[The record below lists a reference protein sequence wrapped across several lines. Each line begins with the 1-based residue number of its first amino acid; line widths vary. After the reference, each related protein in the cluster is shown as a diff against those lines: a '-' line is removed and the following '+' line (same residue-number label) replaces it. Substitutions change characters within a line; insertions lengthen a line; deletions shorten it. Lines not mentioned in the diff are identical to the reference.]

1 MKSRHSL
8 RGSLRPFPIL
18 RLAVADL
25 RDEWL
30 LSLCISLAIAAVLAP
45 LMILFGLKSG
55 AVEILRHR
63 LVQDPRNREIRP
75 RITRTYDVSW
85 FADIKRRPDV
95 AFVTPLT
102 RGISSTVEAVNV
114 ATGAAAKLDL
124 SPTGR
129 GDALV
134 TENGSSAPKD
144 DECVLTAPSAE
155 ELGVQKGD
163 TVEIRT
169 NRRVNREFQSASF
182 KLKVTGVLDMR
193 AGGGKIAYVLL
204 PVVEAVEQYLDG
216 QSVPEYGWSG
226 NRPLVRPEFDGAL
239 LVAGPEGLD
248 VAYERKAITNTGF
261 VHLEKLDA
269 AKAEKVAGFKVDAKH
284 DVWLIRPA
292 GSTVRQENFDALGEK
307 LRGSGMQIIPWVDSI
322 PVKIHS
328 ADGRVFP
335 ATVKSI
341 PLPGATN
348 EATHFTPSIQIP
360 DPSQRGNL
368 LPVIFPGKG
377 KPAAKGDSIILAG
390 LGGDLTVP
398 VIGVSGTPAEGA
410 VLMAPDNAG
419 ILRQA
424 ISRQVERDPK
434 TGEFLVLRRG
444 YSGFRLFAKTI
455 DQVDDLRRFLE
466 SKEIPVFHEGERI
479 NDVRTLD
486 SQLSRFFWFI
496 AGVGIAGAVATLAA
510 SLYASAERKSYE
522 LAVLR
527 LLGLRR
533 REIVQ
538 FPAWQGMLL
547 TATGFAIAVGIYAGA
562 SAVLGRVFAD
572 QLHAGEDLTSL
583 PPGPVAAIFFLLLAL
598 ALLSSFLASMRIFGT
613 DLSEALREGSA

>member
-1 MKSRHSL
+1 MSLHSL
-8 RGSLRPFPIL
+8 HGCLRPFPIL

-75 RITRTYDVSW
+75 KITRTYDVAW
-85 FADIKRRPDV
+85 FSEIKRRPDV

-102 RGISSTVEAVNV
+102 RGISSTVDAVNV
-114 ATGAAAKLDL
+114 ATGATAKLDL

-134 TENGSSAPKD
+134 TENGASVPKEN
-144 DECVLTAPSAE
+144 ECVLSAASAE
-155 ELGVQKGD
+155 ELNVQKGD
-163 TVEIRT
+163 TVDIRT
-169 NRRVNREFQSASF
+169 NRRVNREFQAASLQ
-182 KLKVTGVLDMR
+182 LKVAGVLDMR

-216 QSVPEYGWSG
+216 QSVPEYGWTGS
-226 NRPLVRPEFDGAL
+226 RPLAHPEFDGAL

-248 VAYERKAITNTGF
+248 PAYERKAVTDTGF
-261 VHLEKLDA
+261 VHLEKLDPS
-269 AKAEKVAGFKVDAKH
+269 KLESVAGFKVDAA
-284 DVWLIRPA
+284 VWLLRPA
-292 GSTVRQENFDALGEK
+292 GSTVRQENFEALKEK
-307 LRGSGMQIIPWVDSI
+307 LRGSGTQIIPWVDSI
-322 PVKIHS
+322 PVKIHA

-335 ATVKSI
+335 AVIKSI
-341 PLPGATN
+341 PVEGDDSP
-348 EATHFTPSIQIP
+348 HFTPLTQPP
-360 DPSQRGNL
+360 DASQL
-368 LPVIFPGKG
+368 AIPVIFPGKG
-377 KPAAKGDSIILAG
+377 KPAGKGDSIVLAG

-398 VIGVSGTPAEGA
+398 VVGISGSPAEGPL
-410 VLMAPDNAG
+410 LMAADNAG

-434 TGEFLVLRRG
+434 TGEFLVVRRG

-538 FPAWQGMLL
+538 FPAWQGALL
-547 TATGFAIAVGIYAGA
+547 TAIGFAMAVGIYVVA
-562 SAVLGRVFAD
+562 SAVLGRVFED
-572 QLHAGEDLTSL
+572 QLHAGEHLTSL
-583 PPGPVAAIFFLLLAL
+583 PPGPVTAIFFLLIAL
-598 ALLSSFLASMRIFGT
+598 AVLSSFLASMRIFAT
-613 DLSEALREGSA
+613 DLSEALREGAA

>member
-1 MKSRHSL
+1 MSRPSL
-8 RGSLRPFPIL
+8 HGSLRPFPIL

-55 AVEILRHR
+55 AIEIMRHR

-75 RITRTYDVSW
+75 KITRTYDVAW
-85 FADIKRRPDV
+85 FADIKHRPDI

-102 RGISSTVEAVNV
+102 RGISSTVDAVNA
-114 ATGAAAKLDL
+114 ATGATAKLDL

-134 TENGSSAPKD
+134 TENGAAVPKEN
-144 DECVLTAPSAE
+144 ECVLTAASAE
-155 ELGVQKGD
+155 ELNIQKGD
-163 TVEIRT
+163 MIEIRT
-169 NRRVNREFQSASF
+169 NRRVNGEFQSASL
-182 KLKVTGVLDMR
+182 KLKVAGVLDLR

-216 QSVPEYGWSG
+216 QSVPKYGWTGS
-226 NRPLVRPEFDGAL
+226 RPLAHPEFDGAL
-239 LVAGPEGLD
+239 LVAGLEGLD
-248 VAYERKAITNTGF
+248 PSYERKAITDTGF
-261 VHLEKLDA
+261 VHLKKLDPL
-269 AKAEKVAGFKVDAKH
+269 KVENVAGFKVDAG
-284 DVWLIRPA
+284 VWLLRPA
-292 GSTVRQENFDALGEK
+292 GSTVRQENFEALKEK
-307 LRGSGMQIIPWVDSI
+307 LRGSGMQIVPWVDSI
-322 PVKIHS
+322 PIKIHG
-328 ADGRVFP
+328 ADGIVHS
-335 ATVKSI
+335 AVVKSI
-341 PLPGATN
+341 PVDGN
-348 EATHFTPSIQIP
+348 ESPRFTPVIP
-360 DPSQRGNL
+360 PRDAVQMAI
-368 LPVIFPGKG
+368 PVIFPGKG
-377 KPAAKGDSIILAG
+377 NPASKGDSIVLAG

-398 VIGVSGTPAEGA
+398 VVGISGSPADGTL
-410 VLMAPDNAG
+410 LMATDNAG

-424 ISRQVERDPK
+424 LSRQVERDPK
-434 TGEFLVLRRG
+434 TGEFLVVRRG

-455 DQVDDLRRFLE
+455 DQVDGLRRFLE

-533 REIVQ
+533 SEIVQ
-538 FPAWQGMLL
+538 FPAWQGALL
-547 TATGFAIAVGIYAGA
+547 TAIGFLMAGGIYAVA
-562 SAVLGRVFAD
+562 SAVLDRVFED
-572 QLHAGEDLTSL
+572 QLNAGEHLAIL
-583 PPGPVAAIFFLLLAL
+583 PPGPVTALFFLLLAL
-598 ALLSSFLASMRIFGT
+598 AVLSSFVASMRICAT
-613 DLSEALREGSA
+613 DLSEALREGSV

>member
-1 MKSRHSL
+1 MSRQSL
-8 RGSLRPFPIL
+8 HGSLRPFPIL

-55 AVEILRHR
+55 AVEILRQR

-75 RITRTYDVSW
+75 KITRTYDVAW

-95 AFVTPLT
+95 AFVIPLT
-102 RGISSTVEAVNV
+102 RGISSTVDAVNV
-114 ATGAAAKLDL
+114 VTGATGKLDL

-129 GDALV
+129 ADALV
-134 TENGSSAPKD
+134 TENGSAVPKEN
-144 DECVLTAPSAE
+144 ECVLTAASAE
-155 ELGVQKGD
+155 ELNVQKGD
-163 TVEIRT
+163 MVEIRT
-169 NRRVNREFQSASF
+169 NRRVNKEFQSASLE
-182 KLKVTGVLDMR
+182 LKVAGVLDMR

-216 QSVPEYGWSG
+216 QSVPEYGWTG
-226 NRPLVRPEFDGAL
+226 TRPLARPEFDGAL

-248 VAYERKAITNTGF
+248 PAYERKAVTDTGF
-261 VHLEKLDA
+261 VHLEKLDPS
-269 AKAEKVAGFKVDAKH
+269 KMENVAGFKVDAA
-284 DVWLIRPA
+284 VWLLRPA
-292 GSTVRQENFDALGEK
+292 GSTVRQENFEALKEK
-307 LRGSGMQIIPWVDSI
+307 LRGSGIQIIPWVDSI
-322 PVKIHS
+322 PVKIH
-328 ADGRVFP
+328 ADDGRVFQ
-335 ATVKSI
+335 ASVKSI
-341 PLPGATN
+341 PVAGKESTPATPLIQ
-348 EATHFTPSIQIP
+348 TP
-360 DPSQRGNL
+360 DASQRGI
-368 LPVIFPGKG
+368 PVIFPGKG
-377 KPAAKGDSIILAG
+377 KPSGKSDSIVVAG
-390 LGGDLTVP
+390 LGGDLVVP
-398 VIGVSGTPAEGA
+398 AVGISGSPAEGP
-410 VLMAPDNAG
+410 VLMAADNAG

-434 TGEFLVLRRG
+434 TGEFLVVRRG

-547 TATGFAIAVGIYAGA
+547 TIIGFAMAVGIYTVA
-562 SAVLGRVFAD
+562 SAVLGHVFQD
-572 QLHAGEDLTSL
+572 QLHAGEHLTSL
-583 PPGPVAAIFFLLLAL
+583 PPGPVIAIFFLLIVL
-598 ALLSSFLASMRIFGT
+598 ALLSSLLASVRIFGT
-613 DLSEALREGSA
+613 DLSEALREGSV

>member
-1 MKSRHSL
+1 MSRHSL
-8 RGSLRPFPIL
+8 HGSLRPFPIL

-75 RITRTYDVSW
+75 KITRIYDVAW

-129 GDALV
+129 ADALV
-134 TENGSSAPKD
+134 TENGSAVPKEN
-144 DECVLTAPSAE
+144 ECVLTAASAE
-155 ELGVQKGD
+155 ELNVQKGD
-163 TVEIRT
+163 MVEIRT
-169 NRRVNREFQSASF
+169 NRRVNREFQSASLQ
-182 KLKVTGVLDMR
+182 LKVAGVLDLR

-216 QSVPEYGWSG
+216 QSVPEYGWAG
-226 NRPLVRPEFDGAL
+226 TRPLAHPEFDGAL

-248 VAYERKAITNTGF
+248 PAYERKAVTDTGF
-261 VHLEKLDA
+261 VHLEKLDLS
-269 AKAEKVAGFKVDAKH
+269 KVENVAGFKVDAG
-284 DVWLIRPA
+284 VWLLRPA
-292 GSTVRQENFDALGEK
+292 GSTVRNENFDALKEK
-307 LRGSGMQIIPWVDSI
+307 LRGSGIQIVPWVDSI
-322 PVKIHS
+322 PVKIHA

-335 ATVKSI
+335 ASVKSI
-341 PLPGATN
+341 PVAVDETASL
-348 EATHFTPSIQIP
+348 TPVIQPP
-360 DPSQRGNL
+360 DADQRGT
-368 LPVIFPGKG
+368 PVIFPGKG
-377 KPAAKGDSIILAG
+377 KPAGKGDSIVLAG
-390 LGGDLTVP
+390 LGGDLAVP
-398 VIGVSGTPAEGA
+398 VVGVSGTPAEGP
-410 VLMAPDNAG
+410 VLMPPDKAG

-434 TGEFLVLRRG
+434 TGEFIVVRRG
-444 YSGFRLFAKTI
+444 YSGFRLFAKSI

-538 FPAWQGMLL
+538 FPAWQGVLL
-547 TATGFAIAVGIYAGA
+547 TAIGFAMAVGIYAVA
-562 SAVLGRVFAD
+562 SAVLGHVFQD
-572 QLHAGEDLTSL
+572 QLHAGERLTSL
-583 PPGPVAAIFFLLLAL
+583 PSGPVTAIFFLLIAL
-598 ALLSSFLASMRIFGT
+598 ALLSSLLASMRILGT

>member
-1 MKSRHSL
+1 MSRHPL
-8 RGSLRPFPIL
+8 HRSLRPFPIL
-18 RLAVADL
+18 RLALADL

-75 RITRTYDVSW
+75 KITRTYDVAW
-85 FADIKRRPDV
+85 FSDIKRRKDV

-102 RGISSTVEAVNV
+102 RGISSTVDAVNV
-114 ATGAAAKLDL
+114 ATGATAKLDL

-134 TENGSSAPKD
+134 TENGSPAPNEK
-144 DECVLTAPSAE
+144 ECVLTAASAE
-155 ELGVQKGD
+155 ELDVKKGD
-163 TVEIRT
+163 MVEIRT
-169 NRRVNREFQSASF
+169 NRRVNREFQSASLQ
-182 KLKVTGVLDMR
+182 LKVAGILDLR
-193 AGGGKIAYVLL
+193 AGGGKIAYVVL

-216 QSVPEYGWSG
+216 QSVPEYGWAG
-226 NRPLVRPEFDGAL
+226 TRPLARPEFDGAL
-239 LVAGPEGLD
+239 LVAGPEGMEP
-248 VAYERKAITNTGF
+248 AYERKAVTDTGF
-261 VHLEKLDA
+261 VHLEKLDPS
-269 AKAEKVAGFKVDAKH
+269 KVEKVAGFKLQAAA
-284 DVWLIRPA
+284 WLLRPA
-292 GSTVRQENFDALGEK
+292 GATVRQENFEALKEK
-307 LRGSGMQIIPWVDSI
+307 LRGSGVLIIPWVDSI
-322 PVKIHS
+322 PVKIHA
-328 ADGRVFP
+328 ADGSVSP
-335 ATVKSI
+335 AEVKTI
-341 PLPGATN
+341 PVAVPAD
-348 EATHFTPSIQIP
+348 ESPAPSISLP
-360 DPSQRGNL
+360 DASERGNL
-368 LPVIFPGKG
+368 LPAIFPGKG
-377 KPAAKGDSIILAG
+377 KPAAKGASIVLAG
-390 LGGDLTVP
+390 LGGDLVVP
-398 VIGVSGTPAEGA
+398 LLGIPGSPADGCL
-410 VLMAPDNAG
+410 LMAPDDAG

-424 ISRQVERDPK
+424 ISREIERDPK

-538 FPAWQGMLL
+538 FPAWQGALL
-547 TATGFAIAVGIYAGA
+547 TVIGFAMAVGIYAVA
-562 SAVLGRVFAD
+562 SAVLEHVFQD
-572 QLHAGEDLTSL
+572 QLHAGEHLTSL
-583 PPGPVAAIFFLLLAL
+583 PPGPVTAIFFLLIAL
-598 ALLSSFLASMRIFGT
+598 ALLSSLLASMRILRT